1 VTVGSF
7 GYQVAEWIERFCVIP
22 DGWRAGEPYALTD
35 EMHLFLEQFYA
46 VDESTGQFV
55 YRRGGQLIRPQK
67 WGKGPFSAAII
78 CAEALAPVVP
88 VLEYGKF
95 RVRKWPKPWI
105 QVTAVSEDQTVN
117 VFSALIPM
125 IALGP
130 LAREIPDSGLGR
142 INLPSGGWVE
152 PVTASGRSRLGQRV
166 TFTVQDE
173 THSWLQSNGG
183 WTLAD
188 NQRRNLAGMG
198 GRFLETTNAFDPV
211 EQSVAQRTFE
221 ARAPGTL
228 IDDAPAPAG
237 SVRDRDERD
246 VVLSAVYKDAL
257 QDRGGWVDRER
268 IHAEIDALLEHD
280 PAQAERYFLN
290 RKLATEGAAF
300 DLEKFKALKRP
311 GVEVPA
317 KSIIVVGVDG
327 ARHHD
332 ALAMVATDVLSG
344 FQWPLAIIERPV
356 DAGDEYEHDQDE
368 ADGAMVDAME
378 RFRVWRVYIDPQYI
392 DHLVEKWSN
401 RYGPKRIIEWL
412 TYRPRPVAWAVRE
425 YAQAIGA
432 GDLAHD
438 GNDVFVRHV
447 GNARKRVLT
456 VKDDKERLMH
466 TLSKDSVRSLNKID
480 AAMAGVLSW
489 KARSDALELGVVRLD
504 GRPAEV
510 AEPVAARG
518 VWRPGDDVPSAEEW
532 RQPGGDAL
540 PLGFMM

>member
-1 VTVGSF
+1 VSVGSF
-7 GYQVAEWIERFCVIP
+7 GYQVAEWIERYCVIP
-22 DGWRAGEPYALTD
+22 DGWNAGKPYTLTE

-55 YRRGGQLIRPQK
+55 HRRGGQLIRPQK

-95 RVRKWPKPWI
+95 RVRPWPKPWI

-130 LAREIPDSGLGR
+130 LARDIPDSGLGR
-142 INLPSGGWVE
+142 INLPSGGWIE

-221 ARAPGTL
+221 AKAPGTL
-228 IDDAPAPAG
+228 IDDAPAPPG
-237 SVRDRDERD
+237 SVRIREERD
-246 VVLSAVYKDAL
+246 AVLTSVYKDAL
-257 QDRGGWVDRER
+257 RDRGGWVDRER
-268 IHAEIDALLEHD
+268 IHAEIEALLEHD
-280 PAQAERYFLN
+280 PAQAERFFLN
-290 RKLATEGAAF
+290 RKMTTEGAAF
-300 DLEKFKALKRP
+300 DLVRFKSLKRP
-311 GVEVPA
+311 GLPP
-317 KSIIVVGVDG
+317 KGSIIVIGIDG
-327 ARHHD
+327 ARHDD
-332 ALAMVATDVLSG
+332 AIAAVATDVKTG
-344 FQWPLAIIERPV
+344 FQWPLCIIERPENAP
-356 DAGDEYEHDQDE
+356 DDYEHDTSIL
-368 ADGAMVDAME
+368 DGAMVEAME
-378 RFRVWRVYIDPQYI
+378 TWVVWRVYIDPQYI

-412 TYRPRPVAWAVRE
+412 TYRPRQIAWAVRE

-432 GDLAHD
+432 GDVSHD
-438 GNDVFVRHV
+438 GNETFVRHV

-456 VKDDKERLMH
+456 VKDDKERPMH
-466 TLSKDSVRSLNKID
+466 TLAKDSNRSPRKID
-480 AAMAGVLSW
+480 AAMAALLSW
-489 KARSDALELGVVRLD
+489 KARTDAVELGIVRLD
-504 GRPAEV
+504 GDPAVPVEP
-510 AEPVAARG
+510 EPVRQG
-518 VWRPGDDVPSAEEW
+518 WRPGEDVPPAELW
-532 RQPGGDAL
+532 RQPVTPDGN
-540 PLGFMM
+540 PFGFMG